1 VTAPEGK
8 LAGKVALI
16 TGAARGQG
24 RNHAIRLAGEG
35 ADIIAVDLC
44 EQIDEVGYPM
54 STEKD
59 LAETAEAVEALDRR
73 IVARKVDVRDAEALA
88 AVVEDA
94 VTELGRLD
102 VVCANAGIITP
113 HGGSDRPTALAEKL
127 AAFRV
132 TVDVNLT
139 GVFAT
144 IEAAR
149 PALTAS
155 GGGSI
160 VITSS
165 LGGLR
170 ALGVMGGYTESK
182 HGVVGLMRAAA
193 IELAPARIRVNTV
206 HPTAVRTPMIMND
219 QSYRSFRP
227 DLEHPT
233 AEDVAPVL
241 AAMNLIDIP
250 YVEPDD
256 ISAAVV
262 WLASDDARYV
272 TGITLP
278 VDAGAAI
285 R

>member
-1 VTAPEGK
+1 MTAPAGK

-24 RNHAIRLAGEG
+24 RNHAVRLAAEG

-44 EQIDEVGYPM
+44 EQIDEVRYPM
-54 STEKD
+54 STEED
-59 LAETAEAVEALDRR
+59 LAETVSAVEALDRR
-73 IVARKVDVRDAEALA
+73 IVARKADVREAEALA
-88 AVVEDA
+88 SVVEEGVA
-94 VTELGRLD
+94 ELGRLD

-113 HGGSDRPTALAEKL
+113 HGGADRPTALAAKV
-127 AAFRV
+127 AAFRLM
-132 TVDVNLT
+132 VDVNLT

-165 LGGLR
+165 LAGLR

-182 HGVVGLMRAAA
+182 HGLVGLMRAAA
-193 IELAPARIRVNTV
+193 IELAPARIRVNSV
-206 HPTAVRTPMIMND
+206 HPTSVRTPMIMND

-227 DLEHPT
+227 DLDHPT
-233 AEDVAPVL
+233 AEDVAPTL
-241 AAMNLIDIP
+241 AAMHLLDVP

-256 ISAAVV
+256 ISAAVL
-262 WLASDDARYV
+262 WLASDEARYV
-272 TGITLP
+272 TGVALP
-278 VDAGAAI
+278 VDAGGVI